1 MILGVQGGITYFY
14 FRPKLIIF
22 QHDDLIMFWN
32 ALFKGA
38 TCERTNKTL
47 AWWKEFEPCKKQPI

>member
-14 FRPKLIIF
+14 CRLKLIIF

-32 ALFKGA
+32 ALFKAA

-47 AWWKEFEPCKKQPI
+47 AW